1 VEWESEDL
9 GGDVGGC
16 EGALELDEEIVSEIG
31 AWKMRLYV
39 GFGLYLLVWNFS
51 CAARLAMTYAIEW
64 AEHKRT

>member
-16 EGALELDEEIVSEIG
+16 EGALELDEEIVSEMG

-39 GFGLYLLVWNFS
+39 GYGLYLLV
-51 CAARLAMTYAIEW
+51 
-64 AEHKRT
+64 